1 MSSKQ
6 QPHSSAVAIASRNRS
21 RMNGSLMKRSARRRA
36 PFASTSVSRT
46 KRADTTSDGS
56 MVDAPAA
63 RRHSLR
69 QAFRN
74 VFWGPTW
81 GRAIAWNMSFVL
93 QRHGKKHASQTA
105 EPQTAFCRTV
115 DMTLHSCCLEHGVTG
130 TVTPDMWSAR
140 ISLCLWLRHLANATG
155 NIHIK
160 ESSAR
165 QELRKHLLLFLLMAL
180 GVNVTRSKS
189 PKSNFDFWHPLEF
202 LVISTVLNTVS
213 TILWLTK

>member
-1 MSSKQ
+1 MTSSKQ

-93 QRHGKKHASQTA
+93 QSHGKKHVSQTA
-105 EPQTAFCRTV
+105 QPQTAFCRTV
-115 DMTLHSCCLEHGVTG
+115 DMTLHSCCLEHGVSWYSDAGYVNCQDIFVFVAET
-130 TVTPDMWSAR
+130 
-140 ISLCLWLRHLANATG
+140 
-155 NIHIK
+155 
-160 ESSAR
+160 
-165 QELRKHLLLFLLMAL
+165 L
-180 GVNVTRSKS
+180 GECDWKYS
-189 PKSNFDFWHPLEF
+189 H
-202 LVISTVLNTVS
+202 
-213 TILWLTK
+213 